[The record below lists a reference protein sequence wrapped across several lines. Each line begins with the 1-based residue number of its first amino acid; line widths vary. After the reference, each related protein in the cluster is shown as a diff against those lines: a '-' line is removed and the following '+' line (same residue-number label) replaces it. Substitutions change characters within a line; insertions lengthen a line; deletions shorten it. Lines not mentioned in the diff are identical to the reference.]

1 MTAAVGDTGDSD
13 YYRAIPAGRIGT
25 VDDIANLVLF
35 LASDE
40 SAYCTGTEFVI
51 DGGMQAGDVRL
62 LPPPK

>member
-1 MTAAVGDTGDSD
+1 
-13 YYRAIPAGRIGT
+13 
-25 VDDIANLVLF
+25 LF